1 MSLSEKEAVLKHL
14 FLAFCLFGTICAS
27 MPESARAAS
36 AGGLQVSDKI
46 ELQSALLTFLE
57 QGGDADGMFSI
68 LDRESGAMLVAH
80 VEAMHPKIIRLG
92 PDYVLCIEMY
102 DDIGQRHD
110 ADFIMRKGSNGWILK
125 DVLFEQRFGCRYQP
139 LMIVIIDMCS
149 QGIDN
154 FLIPGRHQDPEYLPM
169 WHEYWRRYPRRILA

>member
-1 MSLSEKEAVLKHL
+1 MQIPNRRFMSLSEMEAVMKHL

-27 MPESARAAS
+27 VPESARAAS

-57 QGGDADGMFSI
+57 QGGDADGTFRI
-68 LDRESGAMLVAH
+68 LDRESGAMVVAH
-80 VEAMHPKIIRLG
+80 VGAMHPKIIRLG

-110 ADFIMRKGSNGWILK
+110 ADFIMRKGSNGWIVT
-125 DVLFEQRFGCRYQP
+125 DALF
-139 LMIVIIDMCS
+139 D
-149 QGIDN
+149 
-154 FLIPGRHQDPEYLPM
+154 
-169 WHEYWRRYPRRILA
+169 

>member
-1 MSLSEKEAVLKHL
+1 M
-14 FLAFCLFGTICAS
+14 
-27 MPESARAAS
+27 AS

-68 LDRESGAMLVAH
+68 LDRESGALMG
-80 VEAMHPKIIRLG
+80 AMHPKIIRSG

-110 ADFIMRKGSNGWILK
+110 ADFIMRKGSNGWIST
-125 DVLFEQRFGCRYQP
+125 DVLF
-139 LMIVIIDMCS
+139 D
-149 QGIDN
+149 
-154 FLIPGRHQDPEYLPM
+154 
-169 WHEYWRRYPRRILA
+169 